1 MAILFA
7 LLCACTYGTADYF
20 GGRATRHVPAA
31 VVTLAGQT
39 AGMAI
44 LGVFAFASGVAAPP
58 AADWVWG
65 GLAGI
70 FGSTG
75 LLFFYKSM
83 STGHMTTAAPVTAM
97 VNALIPVGFGFA
109 IGERPGVLA
118 LVAVPLVLVAVALV
132 SGFLE
137 QGRGRAPAS
146 VAGFAAIGGAFFG
159 LILVALH
166 QTSDTSGVWP
176 VLVMRF
182 FSTPYMV
189 AVVLVTRQRAGDV
202 RSRWKVVVASGVL
215 DSLANWFYVLAVR
228 EGMLSVVAMVV
239 TLYPAVTIMLATGID
254 RERLRR
260 PQMIGLALAAS
271 ALAMI
276 TLA

>member
-1 MAILFA
+1 M
-7 LLCACTYGTADYF
+7 
-20 GGRATRHVPAA
+20 
-31 VVTLAGQT
+31 
-39 AGMAI
+39 
-44 LGVFAFASGVAAPP
+44 
-58 AADWVWG
+58 
-65 GLAGI
+65 
-70 FGSTG
+70 
-75 LLFFYKSM
+75 
-83 STGHMTTAAPVTAM
+83 
-97 VNALIPVGFGFA
+97 
-109 IGERPGVLA
+109 
-118 LVAVPLVLVAVALV
+118 
-132 SGFLE
+132 
-137 QGRGRAPAS
+137 
-146 VAGFAAIGGAFFG
+146 
-159 LILVALH
+159 
-166 QTSDTSGVWP
+166 WP